1 MAKNQQPKKPQRKSK
16 RLKLTISERAK
27 WKQILADV
35 EKDLAPIS
43 VLRAISVNLID
54 GTNVDIDVEELLKE
68 GFDPEELEAEINQKL
83 HELDH
88 VIKNVDFFISID
100 NVAKAVQPF
109 TDNLLK
115 NL

>member
-1 MAKNQQPKKPQRKSK
+1 MAENQQPKKPPRKSK

-27 WKQILADV
+27 WNQILADV
-35 EKDLAPIS
+35 DKDLAPIS

-54 GTNVDIDVEELLKE
+54 GTKVDIDVEELLRE
-68 GFDPEELEAEINQKL
+68 GIDPETLEQEINHKL

-115 NL
+115 DL